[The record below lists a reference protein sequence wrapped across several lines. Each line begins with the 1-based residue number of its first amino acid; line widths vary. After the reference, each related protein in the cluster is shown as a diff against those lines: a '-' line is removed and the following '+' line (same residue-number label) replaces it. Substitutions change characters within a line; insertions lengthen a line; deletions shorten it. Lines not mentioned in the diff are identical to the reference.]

1 MFKLEL
7 CDRVKLIMPKLT
19 KRQIARQDF
28 VDNQIF
34 VLINSLLPASK
45 RMGWD
50 IELIGNIREAIR
62 RKIVEEAKI
71 VDEKHF
77 YPFIKIR

>member
-1 MFKLEL
+1 M
-7 CDRVKLIMPKLT
+7 RQLT

-45 RMGWD
+45 QMGWD
-50 IELIGNIREAIR
+50 IELIGSIREVIR
-62 RKIVEEAKI
+62 RKIVGEAKI
-71 VDEKHF
+71 VDGEHF
-77 YPFIKIR
+77 YPFIKI